1 MRWLIIMMR
10 NFIGVATAQ
19 VEGRKNR
26 ELADSLSRKKGEVA
40 ELRQMISQRT
50 LEITQ
55 LQSGKAALEKRV
67 IELEKTI
74 SGCEIASRRNLG
86 VRSPLEIAAS
96 DLGA

>member
-1 MRWLIIMMR
+1 MM
-10 NFIGVATAQ
+10 
-19 VEGRKNR
+19 
-26 ELADSLSRKKGEVA
+26 
-40 ELRQMISQRT
+40 SQRT

-55 LQSGKAALEKRV
+55 LQTGKAALEKRV
-67 IELEKTI
+67 VELEKTI

>member
-1 MRWLIIMMR
+1 MSPVARQKLITMINHR
-10 NFIGVATAQ
+10 TGVATTQ

-40 ELRQMISQRT
+40 ELRQMMSQRT

-55 LQSGKAALEKRV
+55 LQGGKAALEKRV

-74 SGCEIASRRNLG
+74 SGCEISSSGGFPRFHLT
-86 VRSPLEIAAS
+86 
-96 DLGA
+96 